1 MESKEILDDEKWEVI
16 ICRRKIM
23 KDPWVCPGKY
33 WRKAEE
39 DTETLKTAET
49 NKKKRGRPL
58 DTSTT
63 CEKSSGWEFEKRY
76 LGPPNA
82 EGKRLHV
89 CFKCGPAFQR
99 YAKRSNKTTTV
110 VL

>member
-1 MESKEILDDEKWEVI
+1 MESKEILDEKWEVI

-33 WRKAEE
+33 WRKPK
-39 DTETLKTAET
+39 DTETPDVPKTAET

-58 DTSTT
+58 DTSAT

-99 YAKRSNKTTTV
+99 DMKRTNKTTA